1 MVLRIKYF
9 LFVFAALVCMTDIY
23 SQDGTPFITH
33 FKECKEIETQNW
45 AISQD
50 NQNVMLFANRRG
62 ILTFDGQNWGIIKL
76 PYIPFA
82 LNKNPFDNKVYV
94 GANNNY
100 GYLERNSKGFI
111 EYKSLSLDTADIGV
125 ISKIIFTDSTIF
137 FYGDKTI
144 TRHYT
149 NNFE

>member
-23 SQDGTPFITH
+23 SQNGTPFITH
-33 FKECKEIETQNW
+33 FKECKEIETHNW

-94 GANNNY
+94 TGAPKL
-100 GYLERNSKGFI
+100 YLETELIDLILKMLLGRRATSNKTRIETVSKR
-111 EYKSLSLDTADIGV
+111 A
-125 ISKIIFTDSTIF
+125 
-137 FYGDKTI
+137 
-144 TRHYT
+144 
-149 NNFE
+149 